1 MTISFFSA
9 ISLLAAVQGVN
20 FEQSNMLDE
29 ALLSK
34 AQDCGAVVN
43 DEQRLV
49 CFDSIFSADLKTAQ
63 KSIAPL
69 ESVPAPTKILKPKGL
84 ADKTPAAVASSV
96 AASRKNTVLPKSI
109 EEAQSNKS
117 KALLVDKFGGEQFT
131 SDKVQSSKLEQI
143 TLVIDKV
150 TKTLRKK
157 QVFHFT
163 NGQIWENKTTKQLR
177 VRAGDQVRVKD
188 GALSAFYLSK
198 VGGNGKVRVKRV
210 K

>member
-1 MTISFFSA
+1 MIISFFSA
-9 ISLLAAVQGVN
+9 ISLLAAVQGAN
-20 FEQSNMLDE
+20 LEQSNMLDQ

-34 AQDCGAVVN
+34 AQDCGVVVN

-49 CFDSIFSADLKTAQ
+49 CFDSIFSTDLKTAQ
-63 KSIAPL
+63 KNAASL
-69 ESVPAPTKILKPKGL
+69 ESVPATSKTEKTNSL
-84 ADKTPAAVASSV
+84 AEKTPAVAASSA
-96 AASRKNTVLPKSI
+96 AASRKNIVLPKSI
-109 EEAQSNKS
+109 EEAKSNDS
-117 KALLVDKFGGEQFT
+117 NALLIDKFGGEQFT

-150 TKTLRKK
+150 TKTLSKK

-177 VRAGDQVRVKD
+177 VRAGDKVRVKD